1 MCLAPSIGRHVPSL
15 NRAPPIVTRLLRRL
29 SGLAGLPLGL
39 ALGLLPCGLLYAAL
53 LAASATGGPA
63 QGAIA
68 MLIFGLGTMPALM
81 AVGVAGQAATRRWQR
96 AIGPLA
102 PILLLANAAV
112 LGVLALQMF

>member
-1 MCLAPSIGRHVPSL
+1 
-15 NRAPPIVTRLLRRL
+15 
-29 SGLAGLPLGL
+29 
-39 ALGLLPCGLLYAAL
+39 
-53 LAASATGGPA
+53 
-63 QGAIA
+63 
-68 MLIFGLGTMPALM
+68 MPALM